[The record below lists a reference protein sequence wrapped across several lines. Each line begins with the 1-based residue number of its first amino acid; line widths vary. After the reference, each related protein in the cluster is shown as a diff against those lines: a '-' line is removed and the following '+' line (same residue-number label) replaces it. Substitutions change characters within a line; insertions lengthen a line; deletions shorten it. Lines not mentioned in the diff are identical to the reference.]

1 MKIGVLT
8 AFVAVCVPVLS
19 QTSSPRATLQQSLG
33 FEDQTGTALTGW
45 FANPPGTVSIDD
57 SVFHTGP
64 RSVRLRR
71 DAQSPSNFSVI
82 TRKLPV
88 DFSGGAVELRGYLRL
103 KDVSGSAGLWLRQD
117 GHGQMLSLEN
127 MQSRQLKDTHDWAQ
141 YSITLPIDPRAEQLF
156 FGVLISGTG
165 TLWADDLE
173 LLIDGKP
180 IADASPAS
188 GLLPDH
194 EFDSGS
200 RIALNSLTP
209 MQVSNLV
216 TLARVWGLLKYHH
229 PAVTSGHRHW
239 DYDLF
244 RIMPAIVAA
253 PDRSHANDALVDWID
268 QLAPIP
274 RCSPCVPGPSGDL
287 NIRPALD
294 WIHDRSMLGGPL
306 SARLESIYAG
316 RTGKQFYVSI
326 ASRAGNPNF
335 DHEPSYPQMA
345 FPDSGY
351 QLLALFRWWNIIQ
364 YWAPD
369 RDVAGQDWAAVLA
382 DFIPKLA
389 LAKDK
394 IDYQLVLFEL
404 IAKAND
410 THANLWSAPDARP
423 PVGDCSLSATFRFVD
438 DKLVV
443 YRVEPAD
450 GALQRG
456 DIIDKLEGTSIQA
469 LIDKSAVY
477 YADSN
482 DAARQRDLAANLA
495 RGPCGPI
502 PIEITRNGRPVR
514 LSALRT
520 ESKYTFATHDWPEI
534 RFACSRKRWPTSSSP
549 ASRSPTYL
557 LISTR
562 LRTRKA

>member
-33 FEDQTGTALTGW
+33 FEDQTGTALPGW
-45 FANPPGTVSIDD
+45 FANPPGTVSTED
-57 SVFHTGP
+57 SVFHTGRP
-64 RSVRLRR
+64 SVRLRR

-141 YSITLPIDPRAEQLF
+141 YSITLPIDPRAEQLL
-156 FGVLISGTG
+156 FGVLMSGTG

-244 RIMPAIVAA
+244 RIMPAILAA

-274 RCSPCVPGPSGDL
+274 ALQSLRSRTFW
-287 NIRPALD
+287 RPQYPA
-294 WIHDRSMLGGPL
+294 R
-306 SARLESIYAG
+306 ARL
-316 RTGKQFYVSI
+316 
-326 ASRAGNPNF
+326 
-335 DHEPSYPQMA
+335 
-345 FPDSGY
+345 DS
-351 QLLALFRWWNIIQ
+351 
-364 YWAPD
+364 
-369 RDVAGQDWAAVLA
+369 
-382 DFIPKLA
+382 
-389 LAKDK
+389 
-394 IDYQLVLFEL
+394 
-404 IAKAND
+404 
-410 THANLWSAPDARP
+410 
-423 PVGDCSLSATFRFVD
+423 
-438 DKLVV
+438 
-443 YRVEPAD
+443 
-450 GALQRG
+450 
-456 DIIDKLEGTSIQA
+456 
-469 LIDKSAVY
+469 
-477 YADSN
+477 
-482 DAARQRDLAANLA
+482 
-495 RGPCGPI
+495 
-502 PIEITRNGRPVR
+502 
-514 LSALRT
+514 
-520 ESKYTFATHDWPEI
+520 
-534 RFACSRKRWPTSSSP
+534 
-549 ASRSPTYL
+549 
-557 LISTR
+557 
-562 LRTRKA
+562 